1 MDECRAALGLAD
13 SRTDRRCLQP
23 GQPILIVYPA
33 GRTPREV
40 FGEVKLLLKS
50 NYLVRLYLEDG
61 ATDAILLQSRG
72 RVWRD
77 LTNGVRAWVVEELSG
92 PQLSRF
98 LLYRDYSLSGA
109 ACRPLPV
116 LNSLR
121 ASA

>member
-1 MDECRAALGLAD
+1 MSLAQTRA
-13 SRTDRRCLQP
+13 DRRCLQP
-23 GQPILIVYPA
+23 GQPILILYPG

-61 ATDAILLQSRG
+61 STDAILLQSCG

-98 LLYRDYSLSGA
+98 LLQRDYSLSGA
-109 ACRPLPV
+109 AYRPLPV